1 MQLLLN
7 STGVIN
13 TSVMFDTALR
23 SIFRR
28 EENESFTE
36 VSEAPKSLLFTDE
49 CVKHA
54 GIRYLPQILF

>member
-49 CVKHA
+49 
-54 GIRYLPQILF
+54 